1 MLLNLHIKNM
11 ALIDDANIDFGDKL
25 NILTGETGAG
35 KSIIIGSV
43 NIALGGV
50 FSKELVRDEAMLAM
64 VELLFL
70 VENVDTRIALANI
83 GIEPSEDNELVISR
97 RLQNG
102 RVINKINDETVT
114 VTKLKEISEILIDIH
129 GQHDNQTLLKTKNH
143 IMILDQYG
151 DAIAPKVAK
160 VSELYSQYED
170 ILKEIE
176 DNKIDEEER
185 LRQIDFIRYEVSEIE
200 NAHITEGEIEELE
213 IRYKKMKNS
222 KDIIENASSVY
233 NMTSGK
239 EENASELISKAYRDM
254 SAVEKLD
261 EASSNMVSMLLD
273 IDNLLNEFNVAL
285 SDYMGDMSFE
295 EEEYKEVENRLDN
308 INSLKIKYGKTAAV
322 IDEYLQEKL
331 AILKKYEEY
340 DAYMEG
346 LRKDLKEAEARL
358 EKTSSDLS
366 KLRKSEAKKLC
377 KDITLALEDLNFLDV
392 RFDMIFEKTK
402 SYTKRGYDAP
412 YFVISTN
419 VGEDMKPLTNVASGG
434 ELSRIMLAIKSTLA
448 HIDKVDTLIFDEID
462 AGISG
467 KTAQKVAEKLSLLSR
482 SHQIICITH
491 LPQIASMADTHFI
504 IEKTVEKDK
513 TITSISLLDEEYSVQ
528 EIARLLG
535 GVSITDNVLNSARE
549 MKDMANKTKI
559 H

>member
-50 FSKELVRDEAMLAM
+50 FSKDIVRDEAIPAI

-70 VENVDTRIALANI
+70 VEDMDTRKALASI

-102 RVINKINDETVT
+102 RVINKINDDTVT

-151 DAIAPKVAK
+151 DAIAPKIAK
-160 VSELYSQYED
+160 VSELYSQYEE

-200 NAHITEGEIEELE
+200 NAHITKGEIEELE

-239 EENASELISKAYRDM
+239 EESASELISKAYRDM
-254 SAVEKLD
+254 SAIEKLD
-261 EASSNMVSMLLD
+261 EDSSNMASMLLD

-295 EEEYKEVENRLDN
+295 EEEYREVEARLDL
-308 INSLKIKYGKTAAV
+308 INSLKIKYGKTLSD
-322 IDEYLQEKL
+322 INEYLQEKL

-340 DAYMEG
+340 DAYMEE
-346 LRKDLKEAEARL
+346 LRNALKEVEDRL
-358 EKTSSDLS
+358 EKASSELS

-377 KDITLALEDLNFLDV
+377 KDITLALEDLNFL
-392 RFDMIFEKTK
+392 
-402 SYTKRGYDAP
+402 RG
-412 YFVISTN
+412 
-419 VGEDMKPLTNVASGG
+419 
-434 ELSRIMLAIKSTLA
+434 
-448 HIDKVDTLIFDEID
+448 
-462 AGISG
+462 
-467 KTAQKVAEKLSLLSR
+467 
-482 SHQIICITH
+482 
-491 LPQIASMADTHFI
+491 
-504 IEKTVEKDK
+504 
-513 TITSISLLDEEYSVQ
+513 
-528 EIARLLG
+528 
-535 GVSITDNVLNSARE
+535 
-549 MKDMANKTKI
+549 KI
-559 H
+559 

>member
-50 FSKELVRDEAMLAM
+50 FPKDMVRDEAIPAI

-70 VENVDTRIALANI
+70 VEDLDTRKALSNI

-102 RVINKINDETVT
+102 RVINKINDDTVT

-160 VSELYSQYED
+160 VSEIYNRYEE

-200 NAHITEGEIEELE
+200 NAHITKGEIEELE
-213 IRYKKMKNS
+213 LRYKKMKNS

-239 EENASELISKAYRDM
+239 EESASELISKAYRDM
-254 SAVEKLD
+254 SVIEKLD
-261 EASSNMVSMLLD
+261 EDSSNMASMLLD

-295 EEEYKEVENRLDN
+295 EEEYREVEARLDL
-308 INSLKIKYGKTAAV
+308 INSLKIKYGKTLSD
-322 IDEYLQEKL
+322 INEYLQEKL

-346 LRKDLKEAEARL
+346 LRKALKEVEDRL
-358 EKTSSDLS
+358 EKASSELS

-377 KDITLALEDLNFLDV
+377 KDITIALEDLNFLDV
-392 RFDMIFEKTK
+392 RFDMMFEKTK
-402 SYTKRGYDAP
+402 GYTKRGYDAP

-504 IEKTVEKDK
+504 IEKAVEKDK
-513 TITSISLLDEEYSVQ
+513 TITSIAPLDEEYSIQ
-528 EIARLLG
+528 ELARLLG